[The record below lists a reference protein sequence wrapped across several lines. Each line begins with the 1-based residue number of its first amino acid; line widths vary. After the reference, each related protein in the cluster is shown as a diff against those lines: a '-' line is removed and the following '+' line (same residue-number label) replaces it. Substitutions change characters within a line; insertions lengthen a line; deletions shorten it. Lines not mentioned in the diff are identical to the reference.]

1 MDAFLP
7 KECFFECFF
16 ERFLTERLF
25 LEPFLETFLEPFLE
39 PFLDRRFLEAF
50 LILAERLLASLPKK
64 GRRDFSSSDC
74 LAISI
79 SKVS

>member
-1 MDAFLP
+1 
-7 KECFFECFF
+7 
-16 ERFLTERLF
+16 
-25 LEPFLETFLEPFLE
+25 
-39 PFLDRRFLEAF
+39 
-50 LILAERLLASLPKK
+50 LASLPKK